1 MCVCVACGGAGGARP
16 FRHPAGPGVRVHPHN
31 TLTRGRGLIQLGS
44 GGLKCPGVSAFKSQH
59 DQGCKPGRE
68 RPQRREWSAWRG
80 GGETDRVVLLAHH
93 PHAGGRAQLVATREG
108 EVDAASALVV
118 GGGALLVETVARAI
132 THAQHLLRLGP
143 GVGLG
148 LGPGSGFK
156 LGLGPGSRSRLHT
169 RSTGTVNSL
178 ICSETKSS
186 SCSKKQV
193 KLVSYL
199 LKKARVRGCLQLRV
213 GARLKV

>member
-1 MCVCVACGGAGGARP
+1 M
-16 FRHPAGPGVRVHPHN
+16 
-31 TLTRGRGLIQLGS
+31 
-44 GGLKCPGVSAFKSQH
+44 
-59 DQGCKPGRE
+59 
-68 RPQRREWSAWRG
+68 
-80 GGETDRVVLLAHH
+80 VLLAHH